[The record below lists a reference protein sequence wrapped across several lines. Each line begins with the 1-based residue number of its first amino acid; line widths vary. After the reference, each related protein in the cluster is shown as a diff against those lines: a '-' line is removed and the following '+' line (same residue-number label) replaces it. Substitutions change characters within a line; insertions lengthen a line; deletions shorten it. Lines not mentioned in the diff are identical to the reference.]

1 MYMQRE
7 RDLCEKAAEMFAKE
21 IGIRK
26 PKINYCR
33 RNKYLGFS
41 WPYHKT
47 IRVSF
52 YMKDAVA
59 DSELI
64 TTIQHELLH
73 MKNRGH
79 TKDRHGPEFQELCKR
94 YGVDG
99 RADAPFVLPQWLE
112 WTYLIAEA

>member
-26 PKINYCR
+26 PNINYCR
-33 RNKYLGFS
+33 RNEYLGFS

-47 IRVSF
+47 IRVSL
-52 YMKDAVA
+52 YTKDAVA

-64 TTIQHELLH
+64 TTIQHELMHL
-73 MKNRGH
+73 KNRKHG
-79 TKDRHGPEFQELCKR
+79 HGPEFQELCKR

-99 RADAPFVLPQWLE
+99 RAVSPAILPAYLE

>member
-33 RNKYLGFS
+33 RSDFVGYSFS
-41 WPYHKT
+41 YHRV
-47 IRVSF
+47 IRVSLF
-52 YMKDAVA
+52 MADRMA

-64 TTIQHELLH
+64 TTVQHELMHL
-73 MKNRGH
+73 KNRKHG
-79 TKDRHGPEFQELCKR
+79 HGPEFQELCKR

-99 RADAPFVLPQWLE
+99 REYDPAILPWYLE